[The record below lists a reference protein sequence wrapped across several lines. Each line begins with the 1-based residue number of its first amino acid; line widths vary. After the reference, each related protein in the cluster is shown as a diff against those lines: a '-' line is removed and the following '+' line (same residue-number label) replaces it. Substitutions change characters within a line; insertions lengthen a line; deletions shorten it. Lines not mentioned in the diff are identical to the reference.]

1 MANEDIMER
10 KLSGETMFRGKLL
23 DVEHWQVELPDGR
36 TALREIVVHGA
47 AVAVVPVDAD
57 GYVTL
62 VRQYRPAVGR
72 AMLEIPAGLLDSPDE
87 PELEAAQREL
97 REETG
102 LIAANW
108 VKLCDITPSPGYL
121 TERIALFLARD
132 LSQGE
137 TELDDDEFLRVEKL
151 PLGELVGH
159 VMRGELTDAKTL
171 LGAVMAARVLGV

>member
-1 MANEDIMER
+1 M
-10 KLSGETMFRGKLL
+10 
-23 DVEHWQVELPDGR
+23 
-36 TALREIVVHGA
+36 
-47 AVAVVPVDAD
+47 PVDAD

-132 LSQGE
+132 PEPGRDR
-137 TELDDDEFLRVEKL
+137 T
-151 PLGELVGH
+151 G
-159 VMRGELTDAKTL
+159 
-171 LGAVMAARVLGV
+171 